1 MSAFIGPALLR
12 KLIAD
17 KAGFTAADVGRVLD
31 AHEELVL
38 KMLKAGAKVRALG
51 CGHFVIV
58 QTKKT
63 RRWSPMTQ
71 GFVKVPAKR
80 KIVFRNA
87 RTK

>member
-12 KLIAD
+12 KLIAE

-38 KMLKAGAKVRALG
+38 KLVKSGAKVRALG
-51 CGHFVIV
+51 CGHFEIKK
-58 QTKKT
+58 TKKS

-71 GFVKVPAKR
+71 GYVVVPAKR